1 MFRIIFVMDILNG
14 IVVHAVRGERAK
26 YRPVENSRIC
36 DSSDP
41 LEMIST
47 IMPSQVYI
55 ADLDHI
61 QEFGDNFGLIEQISR
76 KTNTMVDIGVKN
88 MDDVRKCAKVTDTV
102 IIGTETAS
110 LETIE
115 KAAAQFPGRIN
126 VSMDMKNGIVLTKDL
141 KMDVQPE
148 KLIRKLN
155 EFDLKD
161 IIILDLGKVGT
172 STGINTDFLKEM
184 AGISTH
190 KIIVG
195 GGIKDLDDIVVLQES
210 GIDGALVATAVHNG
224 KIPIE
229 LIH

>member
-1 MFRIIFVMDILNG
+1 MFRIIFVLDILNG
-14 IVVHAVRGERAK
+14 IVVHAMRGERAK

-41 LEMIST
+41 LEIISR
-47 IMPSQVYI
+47 IGPSQVYI

-61 QEFGDNFGLIEQISR
+61 QGFGDNFEVIEQISR
-76 KTNTMVDIGVKN
+76 KTNTMADIGVKN
-88 MDDVRKCAKVTDTV
+88 IDDVRKCAGIADTI

-110 LETIE
+110 LDIIE
-115 KAAAQFPGRIN
+115 KASIEFPGRVN
-126 VSMDMKNGIVLTKDL
+126 VSIDMKNGIVLTTDM
-141 KMDVQPE
+141 KMDAQPE

-172 STGINTDFLKEM
+172 STGINADFLKEV
-184 AGISTH
+184 AAISTH
-190 KIIVG
+190 KILVG
-195 GGIKDLDDIVVLQES
+195 GGIKNLDDIVILQES
-210 GIDGALVATAVHNG
+210 GIDGALVATALHNG

>member
-1 MFRIIFVMDILNG
+1 MFRIIFVLDILNG

-26 YRPVENSRIC
+26 YRPVENSRIS

-41 LEMIST
+41 LDMIFKIS
-47 IMPSQVYI
+47 PSQVYI

-61 QEFGDNFGLIEQISR
+61 QGFGDNFGVIEKISR
-76 KTNTMVDIGVKN
+76 ETNTMVDIGVKN
-88 MDDVRKCAKVTDTV
+88 MDGVRKCASIADTV

-110 LETIE
+110 LDIIE
-115 KAAAQFPGRIN
+115 KASIEFPGRIN
-126 VSMDMKNGIVLTKDL
+126 VSIDMKNGVVLTKDRN
-141 KMDVQPE
+141 MDVPPE
-148 KLIRKLN
+148 ELIGKLN

-172 STGINTDFLKEM
+172 STGINTDLFKEM
-184 AGISTH
+184 AGVSEH
-190 KIIVG
+190 KILAG
-195 GGIKDLDDIVVLQES
+195 GGIKDLDDMIVLKEL